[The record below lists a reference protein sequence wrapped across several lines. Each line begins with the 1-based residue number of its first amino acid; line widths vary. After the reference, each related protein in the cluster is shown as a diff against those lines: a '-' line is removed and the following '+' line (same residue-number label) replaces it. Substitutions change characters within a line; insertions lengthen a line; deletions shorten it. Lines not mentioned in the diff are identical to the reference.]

1 MARRYKKNEENL
13 IFEIASSA
21 SWKTLFFLSF
31 MIWIFSFFIV
41 PNITDSNSLFK
52 VFSPLIKVVSLVV
65 IFIFVMG
72 GLSKLILEVKN
83 NGSKSD
89 LSYLTDQRVKPSIVS
104 RYSEHQINKIEPE
117 FKIEER
123 LPEWSL
129 ELIKTIDWKRFED
142 LCSAY
147 FTEKKIRNTQ
157 TSLGADDGID
167 LFLYENNLPSPT
179 AIVQCKRHTGVIG
192 VTLIREFV
200 GVMHHHKIHR
210 GYFITTSSFN
220 RAAIEFA
227 SSNNLKLVDGE
238 TLLSKI
244 KELPSPSQDRLL
256 KLITDGDYLTP
267 TCVKCGEKMILK
279 NINSKKF
286 WGCRNFP
293 RCRTKLS
300 YKESEHPKWIYY

>member
-1 MARRYKKNEENL
+1 MARRYKKNEENI
-13 IFEIASSA
+13 IFEIASTA

-31 MIWIFSFFIV
+31 LIWVFSFFIFPTMV
-41 PNITDSNSLFK
+41 ESNHLFK
-52 VFSPLIKVVSLVV
+52 AFSPLIKTISLIV
-65 IFIFVMG
+65 IFIFI
-72 GLSKLILEVKN
+72 LSAISKLVVEIKN
-83 NGSKSD
+83 DKITSD
-89 LSYLTDQRVKPSIVS
+89 LSYLSDQRVKPKVIS
-104 RYSEHQINKIEPE
+104 RYSDYQNNRIEPD
-117 FKIEER
+117 FKI
-123 LPEWSL
+123 LDKDPEWSI
-129 ELIKTIDWKRFED
+129 ELIKSIDWKRFED

-167 LFLYENNLPSPT
+167 LFLYEHNLPSPT

-238 TLLSKI
+238 ALLSKI
-244 KELPSPSQDRLL
+244 KELPSPSQDKLL

-279 NINSKKF
+279 NVNSKKF